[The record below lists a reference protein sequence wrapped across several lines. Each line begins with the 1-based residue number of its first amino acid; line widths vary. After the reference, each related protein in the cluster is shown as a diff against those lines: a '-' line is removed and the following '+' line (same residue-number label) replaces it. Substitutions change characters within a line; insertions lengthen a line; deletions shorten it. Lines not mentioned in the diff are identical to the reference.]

1 MALREIVVEVSTDK
15 ALVAEVT
22 KSVGKWICQQ

>member
-1 MALREIVVEVSTDK
+1 MVLCEIMVEECIEG